1 MYSLLTEFQSDIKEG
16 VVCYGVRAIIEF
28 SIYDKE
34 GKKKKNR
41 VIAPSS
47 NINVN

>member
-34 GKKKKNR
+34 GEKEKE
-41 VIAPSS
+41 SS
-47 NINVN
+47 DWSIIEY